1 MCKSCFLQTVHTAS
15 VRFKTIQDW
24 VPFPLVL
31 LSLQK
36 WHEDL
41 SAHRDEV
48 EEVGSRAQEI
58 LEESHASS
66 RMGSQATQLTSRY
79 QALLLQVLVS
89 CPLPWHLQETADI
102 LSLSS
107 LHQLLLKMSD
117 GPQRPWPWG
126 FHLWFSLLF
135 AFTGANKILRRRNP
149 ESGGNRIIA
158 QLLFRLVCLHSE
170 KLQECGYQDRQSRW
184 SNDGEEVEDIGGRQ
198 TSFWLQPPSSPHD
211 PLPWW
216 VDLKAC
222 IYPWLQAAMV
232 LNSSF

>member
-1 MCKSCFLQTVHTAS
+1 M
-15 VRFKTIQDW
+15 
-24 VPFPLVL
+24 
-31 LSLQK
+31 SLQK

-41 SAHRDEV
+41 STHRDEV

-102 LSLSS
+102 LSLGG

-117 GPQRPWPWG
+117 GPHRPWPWG
-126 FHLWFSLLF
+126 FHPWFNLSLLSQEQIKF
-135 AFTGANKILRRRNP
+135 LEEEIQSLEETESSLSCYSDWYVSTQKNFKNVATKIDKVDEVMMGKKLKTLEVGRHP
-149 ESGGNRIIA
+149 SGSNLPHPLMI
-158 QLLFRLVCLHSE
+158 LFH
-170 KLQECGYQDRQSRW
+170 
-184 SNDGEEVEDIGGRQ
+184 
-198 TSFWLQPPSSPHD
+198 
-211 PLPWW
+211 W
-216 VDLKAC
+216 VDLEADSKLLMA
-222 IYPWLQAAMV
+222 